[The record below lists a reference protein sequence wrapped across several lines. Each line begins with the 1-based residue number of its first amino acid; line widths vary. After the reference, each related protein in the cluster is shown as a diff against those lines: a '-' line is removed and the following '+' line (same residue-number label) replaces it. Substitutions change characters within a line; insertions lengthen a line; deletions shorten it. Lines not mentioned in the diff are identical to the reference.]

1 MYYFDYKGLFLD
13 HKCLVVFH
21 WISIEAKERETFIF
35 IGMIKSMHILHY
47 EYLQTKKFEVFV
59 DRFLLDI
66 EYHRLIGQIHP
77 LVP

>member
-1 MYYFDYKGLFLD
+1 MIINVWLCFIGYQLKL
-13 HKCLVVFH
+13 KR
-21 WISIEAKERETFIF
+21 ERENFIF

-77 LVP
+77 SVS